1 MVKDLTNLLLFFD
14 ESGGNMK
21 NKNFVIRLIFYITG
35 IVILTFGIALTIEAN
50 LGASPIDA
58 LLVGLHNSF
67 GLTVGSWEYIIA
79 IFLLV
84 INSIAVGKRP
94 QLLALSTAILVGIGI
109 DFWLKIFAPTDIFV
123 GLGINI
129 TALLAGTFLCSF
141 GIATYLQADFLP
153 SPFDETMLVISQR
166 FNLSLFVAK
175 TILMTFFLILAFLF
189 KGPVAIGTIIILIIS
204 GPIIGWT
211 FPKMK
216 ALKTKTM
223 GVL

>member
-1 MVKDLTNLLLFFD
+1 
-14 ESGGNMK
+14 MK
-21 NKNFVIRLIFYITG
+21 NKAFLVRLAFYIIG
-35 IVILTFGIALTIEAN
+35 IFILTFGIALTIEAN

-79 IFLLV
+79 IFLLI

-94 QLLALSTAILVGIGI
+94 QLLALSTAILVGVGI
-109 DFWLKIFAPTDIFV
+109 DFWLRIFASTEIFV
-123 GLGINI
+123 SLEISI
-129 TALLAGTFLCSF
+129 TALLIGTFLCSF

-153 SPFDETMLVISQR
+153 SPFDETMLVISKM
-166 FNLSLFVAK
+166 FNMSLFVAK

-204 GPIIGWT
+204 GPIIDWT

-216 ALKTKTM
+216 ALKTKIM